1 MHIYTCIYAYIVL
14 ILMCISLSLSLY
26 IYIYICKCRGMSS
39 SISRIV
45 VLCYIH
51 EGLVDLV
58 RRDELARLPVC
69 FLRWTAQHL

>member
-1 MHIYTCIYAYIVL
+1 MYICIYCINTNVYIT
-14 ILMCISLSLSLY
+14 LSLSLY